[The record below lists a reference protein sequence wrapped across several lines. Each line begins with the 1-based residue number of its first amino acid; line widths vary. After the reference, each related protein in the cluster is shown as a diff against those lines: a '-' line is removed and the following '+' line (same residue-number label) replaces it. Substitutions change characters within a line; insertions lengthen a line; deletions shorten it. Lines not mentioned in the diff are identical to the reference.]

1 MSRITR
7 HFLPLPGGGQIHYRR
22 AGSGPPLILMH
33 PSPNSSALVVPMI
46 EAMAKDFTCIAI
58 DTPGY
63 GISDDVV
70 TEDTTHL
77 HGYAVALEKILA
89 ALGIGACAIYGAATG
104 AQIAVRF
111 AIKNPDRV
119 PLLILDSI
127 GDFTDEMD
135 HVLDGYFQ
143 DITPVRD
150 GSHLMRAWD
159 MCRHLSVAFPWH
171 STRGADRLDMDVA
184 PPEAINKYVVD
195 YLRAGP
201 NYAKAYRPAVEVER
215 WDITARVTVPTL
227 LAHNKSSG
235 VIKHVDAL
243 IAKGLPA
250 NFTVVAC
257 DGPTRIARLHDAAV
271 GRRPNIP
278 PPPPPPRQ
286 TSSADGFQNMTVAV
300 TSHGRAGDIRLR
312 VNLNGKGRPLIG
324 IHDPAGSS
332 ALIEPFLSVFSG
344 ARPVIAIDLP
354 GNGESDNI
362 IDPANITTAAY
373 AEVVNATVAAL
384 GLDAVDVFGRYS
396 GGQVGM
402 EMAFQTPN
410 VVKHVIQSPFMIFE
424 GEEQKWLLANYTPS
438 IAPRWDG
445 SHLITAWR
453 FMYDQSLFWPWFDA
467 TRRGVI
473 KNAPPIDVA
482 RTHLRVVELLK
493 IGDQY
498 RAAYTALWTYPMRA
512 RLPKLP
518 VPTLIGA
525 SAWEPTAAKTPL
537 AAEIAPGVATATL
550 PDQIP
555 AWRPIFDAFL
565 GT

>member
-7 HFLPLPGGGQIHYRR
+7 HFLPLPGDVQIHYRR

-33 PSPNSSALVVPMI
+33 PSPNSSAMVVPMI
-46 EAMAKDFTCIAI
+46 EAMANNFTCIAI

-70 TEDTTHL
+70 TDDTTQL
-77 HGYAVALEKILA
+77 YGYAVALEKILA

-104 AQIAVRF
+104 AQIAVKF
-111 AIKNPDRV
+111 ALMNPQRV

-127 GDFTDEMD
+127 GDFSDEMD

-143 DITPVRD
+143 DIAPMRD
-150 GSHLMRAWD
+150 GCHLMRVWD
-159 MCRHLSVAFPWH
+159 MCRHLSVAFPWQ
-171 STRGADRLDMDVA
+171 STRGADRLDNDVA

-215 WDITARVTVPTL
+215 WDITTRVTVPTL
-227 LAHNKSSG
+227 LAHNRSSG

-243 IAKGLPA
+243 IGKGLPA
-250 NFTVVAC
+250 NFTVVPC
-257 DGPTRIARLHDAAV
+257 DAATRTARLRDAAV
-271 GRRPNIP
+271 ARRPDLP
-278 PPPPPPRQ
+278 PPPPPPHQ
-286 TSSADGFQNMTVAV
+286 TGTGDGYQNVHVAV
-300 TSHGRAGDIRLR
+300 TNAGRAGDIRMR
-312 VNLNGKGRPLIG
+312 VNLTGKGRPLIG
-324 IHDPAGSS
+324 IHDPAGSA
-332 ALIEPFLSVFSG
+332 ALIEPFLASFIG
-344 ARPVIAIDLP
+344 TRPVIAIDLP

-362 IDPANITTAAY
+362 IDANAITTAAY

-402 EMAFQTPN
+402 EMAFQAPS

-424 GEEQKWLLANYTPS
+424 DDEQKWLLANYTPS

-445 SHLITAWR
+445 SHLMTAWR
-453 FMYDQSLFWPWFDA
+453 FMYDQSLYWPWFDA
-467 TRRGVI
+467 TRRGII
-473 KNAPPIDVA
+473 KNHPPVDIA

-493 IGDQY
+493 VGDQY
-498 RAAYTALWTYPMRA
+498 QKAYAALWTYPMRE

-537 AAEIAPGVATATL
+537 AAAIAPGATTATL

-555 AWRPIFDAFL
+555 AWQPIFDAFL